1 MEVGQMDPMPTR
13 ATRAAYVVLTV
24 SFWIAVVVG
33 LLLLSHRLF
42 GLLQDAGTMTIPATF
57 LVEDVPLPPETFEER
72 GGPVTVSVDVH
83 DPSMKQR
90 VIAAVPVLV
99 WWALV
104 AVVLCLLRR
113 VVRTAAK
120 GDPFQRSN
128 VSTLRWLGAIFLLG
142 FPLATLVERLFTEWF
157 FSAGVW
163 TGGPL
168 PPGGIAT
175 KAPLLSGPAILAAVS
190 VFALAEV
197 FAYGARL
204 REDVD
209 ATI

>member
-1 MEVGQMDPMPTR
+1 MDPMPSR
-13 ATRAAYVVLTV
+13 AARTAYVVLTV

-33 LLLLSHRLF
+33 VLLVSHRLF
-42 GLLQDAGTMTIPATF
+42 GLLQDAGTMTISASF
-57 LVEDVPLPPETFEER
+57 NVDVPLPPGTFEE
-72 GGPVTVSVDVH
+72 GHAASVSVSVDVH

-99 WWALV
+99 WWTLV
-104 AVVLCLLRR
+104 AIVLLLLRR

-128 VSTLRWLGAIFLLG
+128 VTTLWWLGAIFLLG
-142 FPLATLVERLFTEWF
+142 FPLATFVERSFTEWF

-175 KAPLLSGPAILAAVS
+175 EAPLLSGPAILAAVS

>member
-1 MEVGQMDPMPTR
+1 MEVGQMDPMPS
-13 ATRAAYVVLTV
+13 RAARTATLVLTV
-24 SFWIAVVVG
+24 AFWIAVVIG
-33 LLLLSHRLF
+33 LLEVSHRLF
-42 GLLQDAGTMTIPATF
+42 GLGQDAGTMTIPATF

-90 VIAAVPVLV
+90 AIAAAPVFV

-104 AVVLCLLRR
+104 AAVLWPLRR

-120 GDPFQRSN
+120 GDPFRRSN
-128 VSTLRWLGAIFLLG
+128 VTTLRWLGAIFLLG
-142 FPLATLVERLFTEWF
+142 FPLATFVERSFTEWF

-168 PPGGIAT
+168 PPEGIAN
-175 KAPLLSGPAILAAVS
+175 KASLLSGPAILAAVN

>member
-1 MEVGQMDPMPTR
+1 MDPMPTR

-33 LLLLSHRLF
+33 LLLVSHRLF

-83 DPSMKQR
+83 DPSTKQR

-104 AVVLCLLRR
+104 AVVLWLLRR
-113 VVRTAAK
+113 VVRH
-120 GDPFQRSN
+120 R
-128 VSTLRWLGAIFLLG
+128 R
-142 FPLATLVERLFTEWF
+142 E
-157 FSAGVW
+157 
-163 TGGPL
+163 GGPV
-168 PPGGIAT
+168 
-175 KAPLLSGPAILAAVS
+175 PALERHEAAVARRDLPAGLPARD
-190 VFALAEV
+190 VRRALVRRVVLLRRCVDGWTAP
-197 FAYGARL
+197 AWGDRDRRARCCPAP
-204 REDVD
+204 RSWRP
-209 ATI
+209 

>member
-1 MEVGQMDPMPTR
+1 MDPMPS
-13 ATRAAYVVLTV
+13 RAARMAQLALTV
-24 SFWIAVVVG
+24 AFWIAVVIG
-33 LLLLSHRLF
+33 LVLVAHRLF
-42 GLLQDAGTMTIPATF
+42 GLGQDSGTMSIPASFSIDQTGRVPHDVEIAGTLTT
-57 LVEDVPLPPETFEER
+57 T
-72 GGPVTVSVDVH
+72 VDVH
-83 DPSMKQR
+83 DPSLKQR

-99 WWALV
+99 WWTLV
-104 AVVLCLLRR
+104 AVVLWLLRR
-113 VVRTAAK
+113 VVRAAAK
-120 GDPFQRSN
+120 GDPFRSSN
-128 VSTLRWLGAIFLLG
+128 VTTLRWLGAIFLVS
-142 FPLATLVERLFTEWF
+142 FPLATFIERSFTEWF

-168 PPGGIAT
+168 PPGGLAT
-175 KAPLLSGPAILAAVS
+175 KAPLLSGPAILAAVT

>member
-1 MEVGQMDPMPTR
+1 MDPMPS
-13 ATRAAYVVLTV
+13 RAARIANLVLTV
-24 SFWIAVVVG
+24 AFWIAVVIG
-33 LLLLSHRLF
+33 LLLVAHRLF
-42 GLLQDAGTMTIPATF
+42 GFGQDSGTMSIPASFVVDESGRVPQEVEIAGTLSTT
-57 LVEDVPLPPETFEER
+57 
-72 GGPVTVSVDVH
+72 VDVH
-83 DPSMKQR
+83 DPSLKQR

-99 WWALV
+99 WWTLV
-104 AVVLCLLRR
+104 AVVLWLLRR

-128 VSTLRWLGAIFLLG
+128 VTTLRWLGAIFLLG
-142 FPLATLVERLFTEWF
+142 FSLATFVERLFTEWF

>member
-1 MEVGQMDPMPTR
+1 MDPMPLR
-13 ATRAAYVVLTV
+13 AARVAYVVLSV
-24 SFWIAVVVG
+24 SFWIAVFVG
-33 LLLLSHRLF
+33 LLLVSHRLF
-42 GLLQDAGTMTIPATF
+42 GLLQDDGTMTIPASF
-57 LVEDVPLPPETFEER
+57 YVDVPLPPETFEE
-72 GGPVTVSVDVH
+72 GHAASVSVSVDVH

-99 WWALV
+99 WWTLV
-104 AVVLCLLRR
+104 AVVLWLLRR

-120 GDPFQRSN
+120 GEPFQRSS
-128 VSTLRWLGAIFLLG
+128 VTTLRWLGAIFLLG
-142 FPLATLVERLFTEWF
+142 FPLATFVERSFTEWF

-168 PPGGIAT
+168 PPGGIAIT
-175 KAPLLSGPAILAAVS
+175 GPLLSGPAILAGVCLFAV
-190 VFALAEV
+190 AEM

>member
-1 MEVGQMDPMPTR
+1 MDPMPTR

-33 LLLLSHRLF
+33 LLLVSHRLF

-83 DPSMKQR
+83 DPSTMQR

-104 AVVLCLLRR
+104 AVVLWLLRR

-120 GDPFQRSN
+120 GDPFQRTN
-128 VSTLRWLGAIFLLG
+128 VTTLRWLGAIFLLG
-142 FPLATLVERLFTEWF
+142 FPLATFVERLFAEWF
-157 FSAGVW
+157 FSADVW

-168 PPGGIAT
+168 PPGGVAT
-175 KAPLLSGPAILAAVS
+175 EGPLLSGPAILAAVS

>member
-1 MEVGQMDPMPTR
+1 
-13 ATRAAYVVLTV
+13 
-24 SFWIAVVVG
+24 
-33 LLLLSHRLF
+33 
-42 GLLQDAGTMTIPATF
+42 
-57 LVEDVPLPPETFEER
+57 
-72 GGPVTVSVDVH
+72 
-83 DPSMKQR
+83 MKQR

-104 AVVLCLLRR
+104 AVVLWLLRR

-128 VSTLRWLGAIFLLG
+128 VTTLRWLGAIFLLG
-142 FPLATLVERLFTEWF
+142 FPLATFVERLFAEWF

-175 KAPLLSGPAILAAVS
+175 RARYCPAPRSWRPSACS
-190 VFALAEV
+190 RSRKCSRT
-197 FAYGARL
+197 ARGCERTSMPRSEPDPQL
-204 REDVD
+204 ITGSPCIWTVCSPIEG
-209 ATI
+209 

>member
-1 MEVGQMDPMPTR
+1 MDPMPSR
-13 ATRAAYVVLTV
+13 AARAAYVVLTV
-24 SFWIAVVVG
+24 SFWIAVIVG

-57 LVEDVPLPPETFEER
+57 LVEDVPLPPETFEEHAAS
-72 GGPVTVSVDVH
+72 VSVSVDVH

-99 WWALV
+99 WWTLV
-104 AVVLCLLRR
+104 AVVLWLLRR

-120 GDPFQRSN
+120 RDPFRRSN
-128 VSTLRWLGAIFLLG
+128 VTTLRWLGAIFLLG
-142 FPLATLVERLFTEWF
+142 FPLATFVERSFTEWF

-175 KAPLLSGPAILAAVS
+175 EAPLLSGPAILAAVS

>member
-1 MEVGQMDPMPTR
+1 MDPMPSR
-13 ATRAAYVVLTV
+13 AARVAYVVLTV
-24 SFWIAVVVG
+24 SFWIAVFIGV
-33 LLLLSHRLF
+33 LLVSHRLF
-42 GLLQDAGTMTIPATF
+42 GLLQDAGTMTIPASFT
-57 LVEDVPLPPETFEER
+57 VDVPLPPETFE
-72 GGPVTVSVDVH
+72 GGGGAASVPLSVDVH

-90 VIAAVPVLV
+90 VIAAGPVFV
-99 WWALV
+99 WWTLV
-104 AVVLCLLRR
+104 AVVLWLLRR

-142 FPLATLVERLFTEWF
+142 FPLATFVERSFTEWF

-168 PPGGIAT
+168 PPGGIAI
-175 KAPLLSGPAILAAVS
+175 AGPLLSGPAILAAVCL
-190 VFALAEV
+190 FAVAEM

>member
-1 MEVGQMDPMPTR
+1 MDPMPSR
-13 ATRAAYVVLTV
+13 AGRAAYVVLSV
-24 SFWIAVVVG
+24 SFWIAVFVG
-33 LLLLSHRLF
+33 LLLVSHRLF
-42 GLLQDAGTMTIPATF
+42 GLLQDAGTMTIPASF
-57 LVEDVPLPPETFEER
+57 YVDVPLPPDSFEE
-72 GGPVTVSVDVH
+72 GHAASVSVSVDVH
-83 DPSMKQR
+83 DPSLKQR

-99 WWALV
+99 WWTLV
-104 AVVLCLLRR
+104 AVVLWLLRR

-128 VSTLRWLGAIFLLG
+128 VTTLRWLGAIFLLG
-142 FPLATLVERLFTEWF
+142 FPLATFVERSFTEWF

-168 PPGGIAT
+168 PPGGIAI
-175 KAPLLSGPAILAAVS
+175 AGPLLSGPAILAAVC
-190 VFALAEV
+190 VLALTEV

>member
-1 MEVGQMDPMPTR
+1 MDPMPTR

-83 DPSMKQR
+83 DPSTKQR

-104 AVVLCLLRR
+104 AVVLWLLRR

-128 VSTLRWLGAIFLLG
+128 VTTLRWLGAIFLLG
-142 FPLATLVERLFTEWF
+142 FPLATFVERLFAEWF

-168 PPGGIAT
+168 PPGGVAI